1 MRGRSDDRWHGS
13 APDQG
18 RPGGDWGGRT
28 HGDALAARS
37 SGTARRRYAPVLL
50 VALGLLLTACVTR
63 PPIASPSPLRAVATA
78 EAPTAAPV
86 ATMTAVGGAPVGS
99 PTSAGVSAARAPIFY
114 YRGRVYWQLD
124 FGRAEAADG
133 LQAGQ
138 PIDTTFSRWQSNGLA
153 PAGTAIHDVV
163 GQPVDRMLAVRARGR
178 FAFFRAEDRPSGLD
192 GIQVVQGTVQSFGP
206 GRWTTPDGLPPPAG
220 QQPSAP
226 DFVHATI
233 YTPATVAVE
242 RTLQGG
248 IPPGTTIEV
257 RQVGGPIPLAPGGAV
272 ILLLAPGQWARGG
285 PGGSIPPGDYY
296 HLWPGRAYAVERG
309 QVLPLGEPDADGERV
324 PLDRFLSG
332 LAETFTGVTPL
343 DPHGPAPTPAP
354 PAPLPTPAPTPTPR
368 VPAGRQINLVRERRL
383 AGTHALFLKGP
394 TIPPGRDTV
403 TDPARIAALVGTL
416 DRPLT
421 VLPGVPDSPQ
431 SEPEQHDQIIIY
443 FRSAEDPFDNG
454 PTVILEYRRAAG
466 TLTDRTDPAQ
476 PYTVPAPPEFVQRL
490 GLE

>member
-1 MRGRSDDRWHGS
+1 M
-13 APDQG
+13 
-18 RPGGDWGGRT
+18 
-28 HGDALAARS
+28 
-37 SGTARRRYAPVLL
+37 
-50 VALGLLLTACVTR
+50 
-63 PPIASPSPLRAVATA
+63 
-78 EAPTAAPV
+78 
-86 ATMTAVGGAPVGS
+86 
-99 PTSAGVSAARAPIFY
+99 SAARGPIFY
-114 YRGRVYWQLD
+114 YRGRVYWQLGV
-124 FGRAEAADG
+124 GRADAADG

-138 PIDTTFSRWQSNGLA
+138 PIDTTFSRWQSNGLV

-163 GQPVDRMLAVRARGR
+163 GQPVDRMLAVRAHGR
-178 FAFFRAEDRPSGLD
+178 FAFFRAEDRPLGLD
-192 GIQVVQGTVQSFGP
+192 SIQVVQGTVESFGP
-206 GRWTTPDGLPPPAG
+206 GRWTTPDGLPPPTG

-226 DFVHATI
+226 DYVHATI
-233 YTPATVAVE
+233 YTPATIAVE

-257 RQVGGPIPLAPGGAV
+257 RQVGGTSGARSAATAGGGVIPLAPGGAV

-309 QVLPLGEPDADGERV
+309 QVLPLGEADADGERV

-354 PAPLPTPAPTPTPR
+354 SGPAPTPAPTPTPR

-383 AGTHALFLKGP
+383 AGTRALFLKSP

-403 TDPARIAALVGTL
+403 TDPAQIAALVGTL

-421 VLPGVPDSPQ
+421 VLPGVPDAPRSG
-431 SEPEQHDQIIIY
+431 PEQHDQIIIY

-454 PTVILEYRRAAG
+454 SAVILEYRRAAG

-476 PYTVPAPPEFVQRL
+476 PYTVPAPAEFVQRL